1 MSALTVDRNTPRR
14 DGDIINLG
22 VAASK
27 KIYAGALV
35 ARDASGYATPGAT
48 ATTILGIGR
57 AEAQA
62 DNSSGSAG
70 DITVDV
76 RKGVFQFANSA
87 GGDEI
92 TTAEIGTYCYI
103 VDDQTVAKT
112 NGSGTRSVA
121 GRVLDVDSTGV
132 WVEFSRI
139 EAPGTVATA
148 DLAADAVTGAKIA
161 DDAVSL
167 EHLDSAITPSHI
179 VVYAGEHTTA
189 GGAAAEDITVTGALA
204 TDLAV
209 CTLHTKGATPRVI
222 VTALAAADKVTVTF
236 DGDPSTDHVVTYT
249 VLRAAA

>member
-1 MSALTVDRNTPRR
+1 MAVLTTDRKTPKR
-14 DGDIINLG
+14 DGDILNIG
-22 VAASK
+22 VAGAK
-27 KIYAGALV
+27 KIYAGAIV

-48 ATTILGIGR
+48 ATTLLGIGR
-57 AEAQA
+57 AEAHA
-62 DNSSGSAG
+62 DNSGGSDG

-76 RKGVFQFANSA
+76 RRGIFRFANSA
-87 GGDEI
+87 AGDEI
-92 TTAEIGTYCYI
+92 TAAGIGSYCYI
-103 VDDQTVAKT
+103 VDDQTVART

-121 GRVLDVDSTGV
+121 GRVFDVDSGDV
-132 WVEFSRI
+132 WVQFSRI
-139 EAPGTVATA
+139 EAPGSVATA
-148 DLAADAVTGAKIA
+148 DIAADAVTNAKIA

-179 VVYAGEHTTA
+179 VVYAGEHTTT

-222 VTALAAADKVTVTF
+222 VTALAATDKVTVTF